1 MALVKKIGCG
11 LNFVNFLQ
19 SISSFHPKK
28 VKKLKSKKIMKIKI
42 QFVLIAALALSASFL
57 SCKKDKTSDA
67 DTMDLVTHSD
77 DQSTV
82 SAGTDEIADATNA
95 TIDSYNAFNGL
106 VGSADGITGLPCN
119 ATAVLDS
126 ANGLRRITITFT
138 GANCANTRTRTGV
151 ILLTMPLAQHWK
163 DAGAV
168 VTITAQN
175 LKITRISDNKSI
187 TINGTIL
194 ATNVSGGRLRDLASL
209 GTIVHTITSTGVTV
223 TFDNNTQRSWQIAK
237 RRTFTS
243 SNNTTVITTVGT
255 HTEGSVTGISEWG
268 TNRFG
273 NDFITI
279 ISQPM
284 VIREDCNWRL
294 VSGQV
299 THNRLLANVVVT
311 FGLDSAGNPVTCPS
325 GSFYMKIVWT
335 NANNV
340 VRTYIIPY

>member
-1 MALVKKIGCG
+1 
-11 LNFVNFLQ
+11 
-19 SISSFHPKK
+19 
-28 VKKLKSKKIMKIKI
+28 MKIKLP
-42 QFVLIAALALSASFL
+42 FLLMAALALSVSFL
-57 SCKKDKTSDA
+57 SCKKN
-67 DTMDLVTHSD
+67 DTTDTNTDLVTHSD

-82 SAGTDEIADATNA
+82 ANGTDEIADAVNV
-95 TIDSYNAFNGL
+95 TIDNYVAFNGI
-106 VGSADGITGLPCN
+106 VGSTDGITTLPCN

-126 ANGLRRITITFT
+126 ANSLRRITITFN
-138 GANCANTRTRTGV
+138 GPNCTNTRTRVGV
-151 ILLTMPLAQHWK
+151 ILLTMPLTQRWK
-163 DAGAV
+163 DVGAV
-168 VTITAQN
+168 VTVNVQN
-175 LKITRISDNKSI
+175 LRITRISDGKSI
-187 TINGTIL
+187 LVNGTIL
-194 ATNVSGGRLRDLASL
+194 TTNVSGGRLSDLASL

-223 TFDNNTQRSWQIAK
+223 TFDNNTQRTWQIAK
-237 RRTFTS
+237 KRTFTL
-243 SNNTTVITTVGT
+243 SNGKFVITTVGT
-255 HTEGSVTGISEWG
+255 HTEGTVTGISEWG

-311 FGLDSAGNPVTCPS
+311 FGLDASGNPVTCPN

-340 VRTYIIPY
+340 VRTYIRPY

>member
-1 MALVKKIGCG
+1 
-11 LNFVNFLQ
+11 
-19 SISSFHPKK
+19 
-28 VKKLKSKKIMKIKI
+28 MKIKL

-77 DQSTV
+77 DQSEV
-82 SAGTDEIADATNA
+82 ATNTDDIA
-95 TIDSYNAFNGL
+95 NDVNTTIDNYNAFNGF

-126 ANGLRRITITFT
+126 ANGLRRITITFNGLNCT
-138 GANCANTRTRTGV
+138 GTRTRTGV

-163 DAGAV
+163 DAGAA
-168 VTITAQN
+168 VTINIQN
-175 LKITRISDNKSI
+175 LKITRVRDNKSI
-187 TINGTIL
+187 TINGTIVT
-194 ATNVSGGRLRDLASL
+194 TNVSGGRLRDLASL
-209 GTIVHTITSTGVTV
+209 GTIIHTVTSTGVTV
-223 TFDNNTQRSWQIAK
+223 TFDNNTKRTWQIAK
-237 RRTFTS
+237 KRTFTY
-243 SNNTTVITTVGT
+243 NNGIVITTIGT
-255 HTEGSVTGISEWG
+255 HIEGSVTGISEWG

-273 NDFITI
+273 NDFITAI
-279 ISQPM
+279 TQPM
-284 VIREDCNWRL
+284 VIRQDCDWRL

-299 THNRLLANVVVT
+299 THSRLLASTVVT

-325 GSFYMKIVWT
+325 GTFYMKIVWT

>member
-1 MALVKKIGCG
+1 
-11 LNFVNFLQ
+11 
-19 SISSFHPKK
+19 
-28 VKKLKSKKIMKIKI
+28 MKIKL

-77 DQSTV
+77 DQSEV
-82 SAGTDEIADATNA
+82 ATNTDDIA
-95 TIDSYNAFNGL
+95 NDVNTTIDNYNAFNGF

-126 ANGLRRITITFT
+126 ANGLRRITITFNGLNCT
-138 GANCANTRTRTGV
+138 GTRTRTGV

-163 DAGAV
+163 DAGAA
-168 VTITAQN
+168 VTINIQN
-175 LKITRISDNKSI
+175 LKITRVRDNKSI
-187 TINGTIL
+187 TINGTIVT
-194 ATNVSGGRLRDLASL
+194 TNVSGGRLRDLASL
-209 GTIVHTITSTGVTV
+209 GTIIHTVTSTGVTV
-223 TFDNNTQRSWQIAK
+223 TFDNNTQRTWQIAK
-237 RRTFTS
+237 KRTFTY
-243 SNNTTVITTVGT
+243 NNGIVITTIGT
-255 HTEGSVTGISEWG
+255 HIEGSVTGISEWG

-273 NDFITI
+273 NDFITAI
-279 ISQPM
+279 TQPM
-284 VIREDCNWRL
+284 VIRQDCDWRL

-299 THNRLLANVVVT
+299 THSRLLASTVVT

-325 GSFYMKIVWT
+325 GTFYMKIVWT

>member
-1 MALVKKIGCG
+1 
-11 LNFVNFLQ
+11 
-19 SISSFHPKK
+19 
-28 VKKLKSKKIMKIKI
+28 MKIKL
-42 QFVLIAALALSASFL
+42 QFVLMAALALSVSFL
-57 SCKKDKTSDA
+57 SCKKA
-67 DTMDLVTHSD
+67 DTSANDNTDLVTHSD

-82 SAGTDEIADATNA
+82 ANGTDEIADAVNV
-95 TIDSYNAFNGL
+95 TIDNYVAFNGI
-106 VGSADGITGLPCN
+106 VGSTDGITGLPCN

-126 ANGLRRITITFT
+126 ANGLRRITVTFN
-138 GANCANTRTRTGV
+138 GPNCANTRIRVGV
-151 ILLTMPLAQHWK
+151 IVLSMPLTQHWK
-163 DAGAV
+163 DAGAA
-168 VTITAQN
+168 VTVNVQN

-187 TINGTIL
+187 TVNGTVV
-194 ATNVSGGRLRDLASL
+194 ATNVSGGRLRDLSSL
-209 GTIVHTITSTGVTV
+209 GTIVHTITSTGMTV
-223 TFDNNTQRSWQIAK
+223 TFDNNTQRTWQIAK
-237 RRTFTS
+237 RRTFTY
-243 SNNTTVITTVGT
+243 NNGVVITTIGT

-311 FGLDSAGNPVTCPS
+311 FGLDAAGNPVTCPS

-340 VRTYIIPY
+340 VRTYIRPY